1 MDDISS
7 SDALDMIQVVDRES
21 LAKAFLEMKTALF
34 PRILVNGELRFKVF
48 DHILMIEQE
57 DGSGYSFNVNLRD
70 TGLCYIRFADQHKT
84 HVLGSLTEDGEAT
97 CSSDCHCHHGTDLN
111 CEGTEGKI

>member
-1 MDDISS
+1 MDHISS
-7 SDALDMIQVVDRES
+7 SDAVELIQVLDRDL
-21 LAKAFLEMKTALF
+21 LAKAFLERKIALF
-34 PRILVNGELRFKVF
+34 PRIIVDGEIQSNVL

-57 DGSGYSFNVNLRD
+57 DGSGYSYNVNLRE

-84 HVLGSLTEDGEAT
+84 HVLGGFTEDGKAT
-97 CSSDCHCHHGTDLN
+97 CSSDCHCHHGTDLY

>member
-1 MDDISS
+1 MDHISS
-7 SDALDMIQVVDRES
+7 SDAVEIIQVLDRDR
-21 LAKAFLEMKTALF
+21 LAKAFLEMKKAFF
-34 PRILVNGELRFKVF
+34 PRIMVNGKLRYNVF

-57 DGSGYSFNVNLRD
+57 DGSGFSFNVNLRD

-84 HVLGSLTEDGEAT
+84 HVLGPFTEDGEAT
-97 CSSDCHCHHGTDLN
+97 CSSDCHCHHGTDLY